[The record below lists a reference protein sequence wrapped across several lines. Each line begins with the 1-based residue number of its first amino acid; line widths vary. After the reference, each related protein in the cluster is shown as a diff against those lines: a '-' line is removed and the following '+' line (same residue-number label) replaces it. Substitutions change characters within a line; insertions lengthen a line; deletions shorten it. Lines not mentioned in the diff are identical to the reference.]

1 MTMKERNKIILWAEG
16 RLAFVEK
23 LIEDARLTRN
33 YGKELHFSAQKE
45 VYNEM
50 LEKLRATSV

>member
-1 MTMKERNKIILWAEG
+1 MTMKEKNKIILWVEG

-23 LIEDARLTRN
+23 LIEDAQNTSN

-45 VYNEM
+45 AYFAM
-50 LEKLRATSV
+50 LEKLRETRA